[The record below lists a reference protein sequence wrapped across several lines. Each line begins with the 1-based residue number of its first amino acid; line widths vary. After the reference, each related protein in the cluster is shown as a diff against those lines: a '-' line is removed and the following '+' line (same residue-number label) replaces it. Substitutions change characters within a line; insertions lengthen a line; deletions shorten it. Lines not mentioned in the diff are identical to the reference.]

1 MTPTGNDK
9 WKCFVIGI
17 ALFLLQFAGTAMA
30 ADSWAGYP
38 DSAFA
43 GGSGTK
49 DDPWQIA
56 TPQQLAYL
64 AQQVN
69 TGTDFSLGKYFR
81 LTADIDLS
89 SHDWTPIGQIDPA
102 TGFPK
107 AGGFF
112 AGTFDGAGH
121 TISGLT

>member
-1 MTPTGNDK
+1 MTPTENDK

-69 TGTDFSLGKYFR
+69 TGTGTPHARCRLMHQSGRSPTMAEIR
-81 LTADIDLS
+81 LTLQPGIHS
-89 SHDWTPIGQIDPA
+89 TSPIARIA
-102 TGFPK
+102 
-107 AGGFF
+107 
-112 AGTFDGAGH
+112 
-121 TISGLT
+121 

>member
-17 ALFLLQFAGTAMA
+17 SLFLLQFAGTAMA

-43 GGSGTK
+43 GGSCTK

-56 TPQQLAYL
+56 RACVACALCPAGRRTPARPW
-64 AQQVN
+64 
-69 TGTDFSLGKYFR
+69 GR
-81 LTADIDLS
+81 M
-89 SHDWTPIGQIDPA
+89 
-102 TGFPK
+102 
-107 AGGFF
+107 
-112 AGTFDGAGH
+112 
-121 TISGLT
+121 